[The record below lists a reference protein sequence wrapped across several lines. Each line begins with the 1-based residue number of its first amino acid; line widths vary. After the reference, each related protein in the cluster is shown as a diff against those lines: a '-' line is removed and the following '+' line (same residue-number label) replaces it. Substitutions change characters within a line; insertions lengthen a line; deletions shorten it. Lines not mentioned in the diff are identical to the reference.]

1 MTRCPACRADIAPS
15 SKFCSECGAR
25 VQGLQEQGR
34 TSQAS
39 SAIVAEP
46 ETARKNVAE
55 VAALHGEGELRHLTV
70 LFCDLVDSTGLA
82 GQFDLEQW
90 HDIVAAYQK
99 AAADAVIR
107 FDGHVAKYL
116 GDGLL
121 AFFGWPI

>member
-15 SKFCSECGAR
+15 SKFCSECGTR

-34 TSQAS
+34 TSHAS
-39 SAIVAEP
+39 SATVAEP
-46 ETARKNVAE
+46 ETSRKNAAE

-90 HDIVAAYQK
+90 HEIVAAYQK
-99 AAADAVIR
+99 AAAEAVIG

-116 GDGLL
+116 G
-121 AFFGWPI
+121 

>member
-1 MTRCPACRADIAPS
+1 MTRCPTCRADIAPS

-39 SAIVAEP
+39 SAIGGQP
-46 ETARKNVAE
+46 QTARKNAAE
-55 VAALHGEGELRHLTV
+55 VAALHGERDLRHLTV

-82 GQFDLEQW
+82 GQLGLEQW
-90 HDIVAAYQK
+90 HDSVAAYHK
-99 AAADAVIR
+99 AAADAATR

-116 GDGLL
+116 GDGL
-121 AFFGWPI
+121 